1 MPIGDLT
8 AEHNLYRRTNMTGNS
23 HIPIH
28 KGRVASSSSSIL
40 SVSHLGQPKRVI
52 QSDWL
57 DEEDGNQMC
66 EESEIDLKRETIKSS
81 RGLSVPPRAP
91 LNTMTNRSSQKSG
104 RVTSGQASMPIAKSR
119 ETPISS
125 VRRRISGGNAKPI
138 QSRSTSGRSVSS
150 QSQGTSVKRI
160 VGDGRMDAIE
170 TQLASMQSL
179 FDLERRRTEDILIRE
194 QTERRQQEDKVRQ
207 LEEDLMEQRRAAL
220 LSAER
225 NSRSLADDEL
235 DDLLRKHQ
243 KEKRELQD
251 EIDRERMT
259 VNSLKS
265 ALEQRSTA
273 HLTMDSTNVA
283 LRAQID
289 TLKSTIEEM
298 EEEKNQ
304 VLSNTSAI
312 REENERLQ
320 SSLRDAESLRRKLHN
335 EVQELRGNIRVFV
348 RVRPP
353 ICAGKVG
360 FSHPVPEASIRYTD
374 DLESKKIE
382 LATNAE
388 SAMGTATMRS
398 HAFEFDR
405 VFRPEASQAD
415 VFAEVEHLIQ
425 SVLDGYNTCI
435 FAYGQ
440 TGSGKTFTL
449 EGPNLPNADALLEA
463 SFDND
468 EGLIPR
474 AVSMLWTTANEL
486 QSKGWQYSF
495 EGQMLEI
502 YNEGINDL
510 LGKAEV
516 DKAKHEIRHEKGRT
530 FISDTVTVQL
540 QSPKELFTLLSRAK
554 RRRQVAAT
562 LMNERSSRS
571 HCVFMLRVIGRNLET
586 LESSDAVLNLVD
598 LAGSERLNN
607 SGSGKDAARLK
618 EAQNI
623 NKSLSSLADVIT
635 ALGGGQNRTST
646 SNGTTSSMASAA
658 NSTAHIPYRN
668 STLTWL
674 LKNSLGGNSKTLMLL
689 ALSPLLEHQ
698 SESLCS
704 LRFASKVNSTV
715 IGTARRVRA
724 AAS

>member
-1 MPIGDLT
+1 MT
-8 AEHNLYRRTNMTGNS
+8 VENSSYRRPNMTGS

-28 KGRVASSSSSIL
+28 SRRAASSSSSIL
-40 SVSHLGQPKRVI
+40 SVSHLSQPKRVM
-52 QSDWL
+52 QSEWL
-57 DEEDGNQMC
+57 DEEDGNQIY
-66 EESEIDLKRETIKSS
+66 EESELDINRQTIKPS
-81 RGLSVPPRAP
+81 RGPTMPRAP
-91 LNTMTNRSSQKSG
+91 LHAMTNRFSQKG
-104 RVTSGQASMPIAKSR
+104 RVTSGQISQPSMPIVKSR
-119 ETPISS
+119 ETPVAS

-138 QSRSTSGRSVSS
+138 QSRSTSGHN
-150 QSQGTSVKRI
+150 QGSSVKRI

-179 FDLERRRTEDILIRE
+179 FDLERKRTEDILIRE

-235 DDLLRKHQ
+235 DELLRKHQ
-243 KEKRELQD
+243 KEKRELED
-251 EIDRERMT
+251 EVDRERMT

-273 HLTMDSTNVA
+273 HLTMDSTNAA

-289 TLKSTIEEM
+289 TLKGTIEEM
-298 EEEKNQ
+298 EEDKNE
-304 VLSNTSAI
+304 VLSQMSMMQ
-312 REENERLQ
+312 EENERLQ

-353 ICAGKVG
+353 ISAGKGV
-360 FSHPVPEASIRYTD
+360 SSLAVPEASIRYTD
-374 DLESKKIE
+374 DLESKRIE

-449 EGPNLPNADALLEA
+449 EGPNLPNADALTEA
-463 SFDND
+463 NFAND

-474 AVSMLWTTANEL
+474 AVSMLWKTANDL

-530 FISDTVTVQL
+530 FVSDTVTVQL
-540 QSPKELFTLLSRAK
+540 HSPKELFSLLSRAK

-571 HCVFMLRVIGRNLET
+571 HCVFTLRVVGRNLET

-635 ALGGGQNRTST
+635 ALGGQAKS
-646 SNGTTSSMASAA
+646 SNGTTPSTAVSNAA
-658 NSTAHIPYRN
+658 AHIPYRN

-724 AAS
+724 A

>member
-1 MPIGDLT
+1 MQSQPFHALRSEGLFSGQNHT
-8 AEHNLYRRTNMTGNS
+8 TN
-23 HIPIH
+23 
-28 KGRVASSSSSIL
+28 V
-40 SVSHLGQPKRVI
+40 KRV
-52 QSDWL
+52 
-57 DEEDGNQMC
+57 
-66 EESEIDLKRETIKSS
+66 
-81 RGLSVPPRAP
+81 
-91 LNTMTNRSSQKSG
+91 
-104 RVTSGQASMPIAKSR
+104 
-119 ETPISS
+119 
-125 VRRRISGGNAKPI
+125 
-138 QSRSTSGRSVSS
+138 
-150 QSQGTSVKRI
+150 

-179 FDLERRRTEDILIRE
+179 FDLERKRTEDILIRE

-225 NSRSLADDEL
+225 NTRSLADNEL
-235 DDLLRKHQ
+235 DELLRKHQ

-251 EIDRERMT
+251 EVERERLT
-259 VNSLKS
+259 VNSLKT

-273 HLTMDSTNVA
+273 HLTMDSTNAA

-289 TLKSTIEEM
+289 TLKATIENLQ
-298 EEEKNQ
+298 EEKVDINSSMSIIQ
-304 VLSNTSAI
+304 V
-312 REENERLQ
+312 ENERLQ

-335 EVQELRGNIRVFV
+335 EIQELRGNIRVFV

-353 ICAGKVG
+353 ILAGKQG
-360 FSHPVPEASIRYTD
+360 FSQNVPEASLRYPD
-374 DLESKKIE
+374 ELESKRIE

-398 HAFEFDR
+398 HVFEFDR
-405 VFRPEASQAD
+405 VFQPEASQAD

-449 EGPNLPNADALLEA
+449 EGPNLPNAEALTEA
-463 SFDND
+463 NFSND

-474 AVSMLWTTANEL
+474 AVSMLWKTANGL

-530 FISDTVTVQL
+530 FVSDTVTVQL
-540 QSPKELFTLLSRAK
+540 RSPEELFTLLSRAK

-571 HCVFMLRVIGRNLET
+571 HCVFTLRVVGRNLET
-586 LESSDAVLNLVD
+586 LESSDAVLN
-598 LAGSERLNN
+598 
-607 SGSGKDAARLK
+607 
-618 EAQNI
+618 
-623 NKSLSSLADVIT
+623 
-635 ALGGGQNRTST
+635 
-646 SNGTTSSMASAA
+646 
-658 NSTAHIPYRN
+658 
-668 STLTWL
+668 
-674 LKNSLGGNSKTLMLL
+674 
-689 ALSPLLEHQ
+689 
-698 SESLCS
+698 
-704 LRFASKVNSTV
+704 
-715 IGTARRVRA
+715 
-724 AAS
+724 